1 MQQITQT
8 SMGSSRYRKTT
19 HRAQFLAQMH
29 QVVPWTTLCALIEPH
44 CREGWQGRR
53 SVGLERML
61 RIYFLQQWFSLSDA
75 AAEEALDDSMA
86 MRAFVG
92 IDGSREPVPDQT
104 TIWRFRLLLE
114 HRGLG
119 RQLFTAVSQH
129 LKAAGLKLSMG
140 TIVDASI
147 TRASSWL
154 RRQDLSGNRERH
166 QSGEVAADA
175 SP

>member
-8 SMGSSRYRKTT
+8 SMGSALYRKTT

-29 QVVPWTTLCALIEPH
+29 QVVPWATLCA
-44 CREGWQGRR
+44 
-53 SVGLERML
+53 
-61 RIYFLQQWFSLSDA
+61 
-75 AAEEALDDSMA
+75 ALDDSMA

-92 IDGSREPVPDQT
+92 VDGSREPVPDQT

-119 RQLFTAVSQH
+119 RQ
-129 LKAAGLKLSMG
+129 
-140 TIVDASI
+140 
-147 TRASSWL
+147 
-154 RRQDLSGNRERH
+154 DLSGDRERH
-166 QSGEVAADA
+166 QSGKVAADA